1 MSSNAMQESTTGV
14 HSGASIITR
23 SETMLKILEQLKTV
37 ALSDGTVLLIGET
50 GVGKELFATFIHQ
63 KSVRRFKPLIKLSVA
78 TLPRELV
85 ESELFGH
92 EKGAFTSAVSER
104 KGLFEAAHGGSL
116 FLDDIDD
123 LPIEMQPK
131 LLRSIETR
139 EIQRV
144 GSTRTIPIDVRF
156 IVASK
161 VSLKELVDQGTF
173 RADLFY
179 RLNVVPIEIPPLRE
193 RREDIPLLVEH
204 YLKDFLPEKNVAV
217 SKEAL
222 RALVNYSWP
231 GNVRQFI
238 NALLRVTLFVNGE
251 ITLDDLPPEIKG
263 EDPVDMLI
271 KSCTRCFLGKDMNYE
286 DVVVCLEA
294 NLLRHALD
302 LNKGNKS
309 KAARLLGLKLS
320 TFRDKLAK
328 YQLAEFRQRNSG
340 FPQLPDFSL

>member
-1 MSSNAMQESTTGV
+1 MSSNVMPLTSNDELSN
-14 HSGASIITR
+14 ASVITR
-23 SETMLKILEQLKTV
+23 SGAMLKILEKLKTA

-50 GVGKELFATFIHQ
+50 GVGKELLATFLHQ
-63 KSVRRFKPLIKLSVA
+63 KSVRRFKPLIKVSVA

-92 EKGAFTSAVSER
+92 EKGAFTSAVSEK
-104 KGLFEAAHGGSL
+104 KGLFEAAQGGSF

-123 LPIEMQPK
+123 LPIEIQPK
-131 LLRSIETR
+131 LLRAIESR

-179 RLNVVPIEIPPLRE
+179 RLNVVPVEIPPLRD
-193 RREDIPLLVEH
+193 RREDIPLLVDH
-204 YLKDFLPEKNVAV
+204 YLKDFLPEKNIVV

-231 GNVRQFI
+231 GNVREFI
-238 NALLRVTLFVNGE
+238 NLLLRVTLFVNGE
-251 ITLDDLPPEIKG
+251 ITLEDLPPEVKG
-263 EDPVDMLI
+263 EDTVEMLI
-271 KSCTRCFLGKDMNYE
+271 KHCTRCFVERELDYDE
-286 DVVVCLEA
+286 VVVCLES

-302 LNKGNKS
+302 LNGGNKS
-309 KAARLLGLKLS
+309 RAAKLLGMKLS
-320 TFRDKLAK
+320 TFRDKLSKHKVADI
-328 YQLAEFRQRNSG
+328 R
-340 FPQLPDFSL
+340 